1 MRASGNPHVR
11 GPGPDAQHAAPQ
23 HRKGPQSQ
31 AVHCPFPTLQEVDW
45 EVELA
50 VVIGKKG
57 KHIKVRWKG
66 QCQYWHIPWHWEVV
80 GTTCF
85 DTCLA
90 PLLPPLASSGY

>member
-1 MRASGNPHVR
+1 M
-11 GPGPDAQHAAPQ
+11 
-23 HRKGPQSQ
+23 
-31 AVHCPFPTLQEVDW
+31 
-45 EVELA
+45 ELA

-90 PLLPPLASSGY
+90 PPLPPLASSGY